1 MNPDGPTQTRSPQ
14 RFPASGGVTLLAD
27 VGGNPR
33 GVSVILLHGGGQTR
47 HSWGR
52 TAHDLGANGYHV
64 VSVDLRG
71 HGDSDR
77 SADANYSMDALVADL
92 RALISCMPNPPVLI
106 GASMGGLVSL
116 ITAGESPQGFV
127 RALILVDI
135 TPKVDPQGRERIIAF
150 MRNQPNGFVSPAE
163 AADAIANYLPH
174 RPKPKD
180 LSGLRRNLR
189 QRANGRWY
197 WHWDPRLLETFE
209 PDADAAELRYTVA
222 AQNVSVPA
230 LLVRGSKSEL
240 VKSEHV
246 QHFREAMP
254 QAEHVDITDATH
266 MIAGDRNDGFN
277 SAVLEFLVRR
287 VPASNGISQA

>member
-1 MNPDGPTQTRSPQ
+1 MSADVPSQSLSPQ
-14 RFPASGGVTLLAD
+14 RFPGSGGITLTAD

-52 TAHDLGANGYHV
+52 TAQDLGANGYHV

-77 SADANYSMDALVADL
+77 SADANYSMDAQVADL
-92 RALISCMPNPPVLI
+92 RAVIRSMPNPPVLI

-116 ITAGESPQGFV
+116 ITTGESPRGLV

-135 TPKVDPQGRERIIAF
+135 TPKVDPRGRERIIAF
-150 MRNQPNGFVSPAE
+150 MRNHREGFVSPAE
-163 AADAIANYLPH
+163 AADAIADFLPH
-174 RPKPKD
+174 RPRPKD
-180 LSGLRRNLR
+180 LSGLHRNLR
-189 QRANGRWY
+189 HRANGRWY
-197 WHWDPRLLETFE
+197 WHWDPRLFDTFE
-209 PDADAAELRYTVA
+209 PDADAAELRYTAA
-222 AQNVSVPA
+222 AQSVRVPT

-240 VKSEHV
+240 VKPEHV
-246 QHFREAMP
+246 QHFRQSIP
-254 QAEHVDITDATH
+254 QAEYVDVAGATH

-277 SAVLEFLVRR
+277 SAVLEFLTRR
-287 VPASNGISQA
+287 APATNGDSQA